1 MAQIGCCVTAMGTPE
16 CRRPYK
22 RLAGAAP
29 VTLTSQQLDSLTA
42 SIMALKH
49 LITCIVAGI
58 DYLVHPKILVV
69 LLAIPPVLSDP

>member
-1 MAQIGCCVTAMGTPE
+1 MGTLE
-16 CRRPYK
+16 CWRSYK
-22 RLAGAAP
+22 RSAGAAP
-29 VTLTSQQLDSLTA
+29 VPLTSQQLNSLIA

-69 LLAIPPVLSDP
+69 LLVTLLDGSLADQDSG